1 MSKKKLTNDEISFFC
16 EQLSLVI
23 NAGIPLVE
31 GAEMIAENAGG
42 GRATEVAEEM
52 TASLADNK
60 TLFEAMD
67 NTGAFPQYAV
77 NMVKIGTLSGR
88 LDDVLKGLS
97 EYYEQTADRM
107 RTVRSAV
114 MHPFI
119 LISMMAV
126 VMIVLIIQVI
136 PMFSDIFGQ
145 FNSTVSESV
154 SASVRYAYVMAGAI
168 LAVLCVLLVISAVI
182 ALLAKIPSVRKKLA
196 SFASSFVLTRKSAG
210 VFTQAKFA
218 NAMSMMVSSGIEAS
232 MALENAKL
240 LIDDKAMTKRIDEC
254 HDKVVEGAPFADA
267 LNETDLLPK
276 IYSRSLK
283 MSYRSGSFD
292 EAWKRISDRCSEEA
306 DITSENLV
314 GFIEPVLIAIM
325 AVMIGA
331 ILLTVMLPMLD
342 IMSSLG

>member
-16 EQLSLVI
+16 EQLSLII

-42 GRATEVAEEM
+42 GRATEVAEQM

-60 TLFEAMD
+60 TLFEAMG

-114 MHPFI
+114 MHPFL

-154 SASVRYAYVMAGAI
+154 SASVRYAYLMAGII
-168 LAVLCVLLVISAVI
+168 LAVLCVLLVVSAAI
-182 ALLAKIPSVRKKLA
+182 ALLSKIPSVRKKLM
-196 SFASSFVLTRKSAG
+196 SFASSFALTRRSAG

-240 LIDDKAMTKRIDEC
+240 LIDDKAMAKRIDEC
-254 HDKVVEGAPFADA
+254 HDKVVEGEPFADA

-292 EAWKRISDRCSEEA
+292 DAWKKISDRCSEEA

-314 GFIEPVLIAIM
+314 GLIEPVLIAIM